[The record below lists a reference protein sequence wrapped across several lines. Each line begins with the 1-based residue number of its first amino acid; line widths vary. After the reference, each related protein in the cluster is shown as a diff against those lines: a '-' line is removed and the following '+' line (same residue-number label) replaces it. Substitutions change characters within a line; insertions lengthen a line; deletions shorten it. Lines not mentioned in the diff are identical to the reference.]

1 MSELPE
7 TWTAVR
13 LGDVLSVKHGFAFPG
28 NAFSE
33 DPALPTLVTPGNF
46 AIGGGFKE
54 ARAKTFA
61 GHYPPEYELVA
72 GDLVVT
78 MTDLSKG
85 GDTLGSLAIV
95 PVGVTY
101 LHNQRIGLV
110 QIADRS
116 AVDGRFLSYG
126 LRGADYRSYIVGTAS
141 GSTVRHTSPSKI
153 CDFVALLPPIAEQQA
168 IAEVLGAL
176 DDKIAANR
184 KLAETA
190 DLLAKAQFTSML
202 ADSQSVPLSATA
214 QFVNGK
220 AFTKGASGT
229 GRVVI
234 RIAELNSGIG
244 GSTVFSDIEV
254 DDQFVARPGDL
265 LFAWSGSLTLH
276 RWFRD
281 EAIVNQHIFKVI
293 PADGYSP
300 WLLFQLIQEKLP
312 RFKDIAADKATT
324 MGHIQRKHLD
334 EPVLVPSPAQVE
346 RLEATMTALWD
357 RALLAER
364 ESLQLT
370 TLRDT
375 LLPRLMSGDLRVRD
389 AEKQVEA
396 AL

>member
-1 MSELPE
+1 MRELVLGDSLELLIDNRGKNPPFVADGVPAVSAMNVANGVLDLNDARRVTRDIYE
-7 TWTAVR
+7 TWMPQPIR
-13 LGDVLSVKHGFAFPG
+13 RGDVVMT
-28 NAFSE
+28 SE
-33 DPALPTLVTPGNF
+33 APLGRV
-46 AIGGGFKE
+46 
-54 ARAKTFA
+54 ARVRSDD
-61 GHYPPEYELVA
+61 EIC
-72 GDLVVT
+72 
-78 MTDLSKG
+78 
-85 GDTLGSLAIV
+85 LA
-95 PVGVTY
+95 
-101 LHNQRIGLV
+101 QRV
-110 QIADRS
+110 
-116 AVDGRFLSYG
+116 FG
-126 LRGADYRSYIVGTAS
+126 LRGREGVLDTGFLYYALQSSKVQAELEGRATGTTVVGIRQS
-141 GSTVRHTSPSKI
+141 
-153 CDFVALLPPIAEQQA
+153 ALLQAKIPAPDFGQQCA
-168 IAEVLGAL
+168 MAEVLGAL

-375 LLPRLMSGDLRVRD
+375 LLPRLMSGELRVRD